1 MPMLHLIN
9 DYGCDCADVALAVS
23 EATGAPIEVDILE
36 IK

>member
-1 MPMLHLIN
+1 MIMAAIA
-9 DYGCDCADVALAVS
+9 ADVALAVS